1 MISGSWWKTRPWMRY
16 WWSCRNVWL
25 ISSVMRFS
33 GAVAIHIQPNTLYT
47 GNLQPS
53 VTAFHGTRAVR
64 TTPDRFT
71 SFPPAYA
78 ESSELNT
85 DRHKWGTC
93 CTKKYS
99 GPETRSTWGGG
110 EGTKKQ
116 GKEYW
121 LALLHGYFDNLLT
134 SNEISILFPLSIL
147 SCVLPFCCVCCL
159 FCHFISSPPK
169 VGVIFPTSPFVIDTT
184 TVYFFN
190 TMTTLLIIEIGSALS
205 TSQQE
210 WIV

>member
-1 MISGSWWKTRPWMRY
+1 
-16 WWSCRNVWL
+16 
-25 ISSVMRFS
+25 MRFS

-71 SFPPAYA
+71 SSPPAYA

-99 GPETRSTWGGG
+99 GPKTRSTWGGG
-110 EGTKKQ
+110 GGEKNRARNSDSPYCMVTLTISLRRMKFPFCTL
-116 GKEYW
+116 YPFC
-121 LALLHGYFDNLLT
+121 LVYFHFVVFLVCFV
-134 SNEISILFPLSIL
+134 ILFLLRLRLVLFSHLS
-147 SCVLPFCCVCCL
+147 FC
-159 FCHFISSPPK
+159 
-169 VGVIFPTSPFVIDTT
+169 
-184 TVYFFN
+184 Y
-190 TMTTLLIIEIGSALS
+190 
-205 TSQQE
+205 
-210 WIV
+210 